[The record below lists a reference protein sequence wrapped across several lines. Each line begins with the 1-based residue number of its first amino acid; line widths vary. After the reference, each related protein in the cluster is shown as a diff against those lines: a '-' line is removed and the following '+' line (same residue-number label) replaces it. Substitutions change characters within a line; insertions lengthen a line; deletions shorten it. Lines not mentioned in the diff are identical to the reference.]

1 MAAASPKPF
10 APNYDSFNAQPISRL
25 PRYPPARPYL
35 KRGSPL
41 SYAST
46 LNAAPQVKRQFSVG
60 DSSDDEVPVPPMKF
74 SAEAKAI
81 LGDEASVMDS
91 SPRSQKDGGSVR
103 RAVRLMEDK
112 QLQRPNPPTFQFKS
126 RERTASPAMRTGSP
140 RIVRLNTGS
149 AGSTGQRTASRLNRR
164 NSSEL
169 QKPHN
174 IVTPAPQS
182 RDAQSHDRE
191 VRLEDR
197 SSEAY
202 RSRYE
207 KPSSGHAEE
216 LIHVGTDP
224 NTQANGFNEVAVQ
237 MGNLSISRSKPEETV
252 VQGSLRVK
260 RVGKVTGRYLSG
272 PARRGMK
279 RRQSEEDQSPIQEGS
294 ELRGTT
300 QNGHEAKGDNRE
312 NVHKDEPLKA
322 VLDSNNLGAKKS
334 GDNHPPSNRQPLLDM
349 EAPVLADENI
359 LHPSIK
365 VPIPA
370 RPKSPIS
377 SKSDTS
383 TGKRVQPVF
392 KVPPLPVL
400 PSRFDQENE
409 PPPTFRRNKSNGLAL
424 LDKVSRITD
433 GTDRKMLIATPATES
448 PKRQPLGPRS
458 QNTPMRP
465 APPPPKMTVL
475 ETATATGGAAAS
487 ASRKR
492 RNHMVVN
499 GKSFMRMERIGKGGS
514 CSVYRVMAENY
525 KVFALKRVSFENVD
539 PLAVRGYK
547 IEIDLLKKL
556 EKVDRVVT
564 MYDYE
569 INDERQSLSV
579 LMEEGESDLE
589 KILRV
594 RLNAENATIDPTF
607 TRYFWQEMLEC
618 VRAVHAHDIVHSDLK
633 PANFLLVKGRLKLI
647 DFGIANAIQDD
658 TINVHREVHVGTP
671 NYMSPE
677 AVIDTNAPSSSSV
690 YPSDHDK
697 MMKLGRPSD
706 IWSLGCILYQ
716 MTYSKPPFAHITN
729 PMHRLAK
736 IADPRHI
743 IEFPTLGLGA
753 TPVPTSLIRTL
764 KRCLN
769 RDPVQRPTVEELLST
784 GDPFLFPDATA
795 QTTVPVNMELLA
807 RLQNNIIKHVKE
819 KGMPTELELETW
831 PRRFFVSIKAA
842 VEEGRA

>member
-1 MAAASPKPF
+1 
-10 APNYDSFNAQPISRL
+10 
-25 PRYPPARPYL
+25 
-35 KRGSPL
+35 
-41 SYAST
+41 
-46 LNAAPQVKRQFSVG
+46 
-60 DSSDDEVPVPPMKF
+60 MKF

-81 LGDEASVMDS
+81 LGDVASAMDS

-126 RERTASPAMRTGSP
+126 RERTLSPAIRTGSP
-140 RIVRLNTGS
+140 RIVRLNAGA
-149 AGSTGQRTASRLNRR
+149 AGSSGQRTESRLNRK
-164 NSSEL
+164 NSPDL
-169 QKPHN
+169 QKSHSV
-174 IVTPAPQS
+174 VTPAPQI
-182 RDAQSHDRE
+182 RNAQSHE
-191 VRLEDR
+191 KETRLEDQ
-197 SSEAY
+197 SFETY
-202 RSRYE
+202 RSRYQR
-207 KPSSGHAEE
+207 PSSSQVEE
-216 LIHVGTDP
+216 LVHIGTDP
-224 NTQANGFNEVAVQ
+224 KSQANASSEAAIQ
-237 MGNLSISRSKPEETV
+237 MGSHSISRNKAEETAF
-252 VQGSLRVK
+252 QGSLRVK

-279 RRQSEEDQSPIQEGS
+279 RRQSEEDQSPLQEGGEQPGIMQT
-294 ELRGTT
+294 ELEPKKDDG
-300 QNGHEAKGDNRE
+300 QNIDKEQAILNNVNMNDLGMKELKDGH
-312 NVHKDEPLKA
+312 L
-322 VLDSNNLGAKKS
+322 
-334 GDNHPPSNRQPLLDM
+334 PSNKQPLLDS
-349 EAPVLADENI
+349 EASVLPDENI
-359 LHPSIK
+359 LHPSAK
-365 VPIPA
+365 APVPEG
-370 RPKSPIS
+370 PKSPIQS
-377 SKSDTS
+377 NIDTS

-392 KVPPLPVL
+392 KVPPLPTL

-424 LDKVSRITD
+424 LSKVSRITEP
-433 GTDRKMLIATPATES
+433 TDRKMLIATPATES

-487 ASRKR
+487 ASRKK
-492 RNHMVVN
+492 RNHMIVN

-547 IEIDLLKKL
+547 IEIDLLKQL

-569 INDERQSLSV
+569 INDERQTLSV

-594 RLNAENATIDPTF
+594 RLNAENATFDPTF

-677 AVIDTNAPSSSSV
+677 AVIDTNAPSSGSA

-706 IWSLGCILYQ
+706 VWSLGCILYQ
-716 MTYSKPPFAHITN
+716 ITYGKPPFAHITN

-769 RDPVQRPTVEELLST
+769 RDPVQRPTVDELLST
-784 GDPFLFPDATA
+784 GDQFLFPDAVA
-795 QTTVPVNMELLA
+795 QTTVSVNMELLA

-819 KGMPTELELETW
+819 KGMPTDLELETW